1 MKDSIEHFNELVRPY
16 ILSSM
21 EYKLLGHSSLKT
33 PLNGEKLS
41 GENLVGNPVLN
52 P

>member
-1 MKDSIEHFNELVRPY
+1 
-16 ILSSM
+16 M

-41 GENLVGNPVLN
+41 DENLIGNPVLN
-52 P
+52 PQETEENA